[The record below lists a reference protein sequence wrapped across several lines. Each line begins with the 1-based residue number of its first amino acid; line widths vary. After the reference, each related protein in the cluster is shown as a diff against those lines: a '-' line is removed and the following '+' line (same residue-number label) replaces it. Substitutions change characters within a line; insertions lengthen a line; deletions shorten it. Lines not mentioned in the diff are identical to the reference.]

1 MDLTCPEPYST
12 PEAAVLTRLWVKLL
26 ADYLNCLTYPA
37 DLAGLHHSV
46 ANSSK
51 GLQLAVYGY
60 NHKLGVLLDKV
71 LQHLVSFEV
80 NEERFTVFTPRPPP
94 SFIPHNLSARLLY
107 TSGFDISM
115 WRFL

>member
-80 NEERFTVFTPRPPP
+80 NEERFTVFTPRLLPLS
-94 SFIPHNLSARLLY
+94 SFIIYLLAFF
-107 TSGFDISM
+107 THPALMTCDVSCN
-115 WRFL
+115 